1 MTRKR
6 KLFMIK
12 LIVVYTINVCVN
24 IVTAIIVYAYLLSL
38 DETSQKK
45 AESEKKGRDL
55 MEC

>member
-1 MTRKR
+1 
-6 KLFMIK
+6 MIK